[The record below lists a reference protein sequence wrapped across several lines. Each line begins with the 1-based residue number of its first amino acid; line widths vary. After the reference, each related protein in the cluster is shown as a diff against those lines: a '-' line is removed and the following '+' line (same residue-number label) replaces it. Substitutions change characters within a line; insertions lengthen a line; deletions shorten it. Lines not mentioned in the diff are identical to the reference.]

1 MAAVPKIMIVDDE
14 LFNLDVLEQELETL
28 GYDIVTASNGEEAL
42 QNIDSA
48 PPDLIL
54 LDIIMPGID
63 GYEVCRR
70 VAATPAS

>member
-28 GYDIVTASNGEEAL
+28 GYDIVTANNGEEAL

-48 PPDLIL
+48 PP
-54 LDIIMPGID
+54 
-63 GYEVCRR
+63 
-70 VAATPAS
+70 T